1 MADEKKTLGKA
12 VRDRI
17 QANIDAQMAEQRREL
32 FRKRL
37 EMAKHGVDKFKTKDA
52 AKSAS
57 NFHTYIRV
65 LEEYKGVPEGGL
77 NPSHFDLKTEV
88 PEILLL
94 SGIYWDLVKLYDRT
108 RSAERQKD
116 FAHYLQQFIKFS
128 KDLPHQHVSAETL
141 RKYIAA
147 NRALHV
153 DELKNAYRILNTSK
167 CFIASELIDVTHVRT
182 IERLRDF
189 RDTRLEKSPQGRLF
203 VEIYYSLAPL
213 AARCVRGMP
222 VSARIWLGKGLD
234 RLALR
239 LAAHQ

>member
-1 MADEKKTLGKA
+1 MSDDKKSLGKA
-12 VRDRI
+12 VRERI
-17 QANIDAQMAEQRREL
+17 QANMDAQMAEQRREL

-37 EMAKHGVDKFKTKDA
+37 EMAKHGVDKFGARDA

-77 NPSHFDLKTEV
+77 NPSHFDLKTEI

-108 RSAERQKD
+108 KSAERQKD

-141 RKYIAA
+141 RKYIAT
-147 NRALHV
+147 NRAQHPE
-153 DELKNAYRILNTSK
+153 ELKNAYRILNNSK
-167 CFIASELIDVTHVRT
+167 CFIASELIDVTDVRT

-189 RDTRLEKSPQGRLF
+189 RDMRLERSVLGG
-203 VEIYYSLAPL
+203 VSISVYYALAPGVAFCL
-213 AARCVRGMP
+213 
-222 VSARIWLGKGLD
+222 RILPGSIRQFLGRQLD
-234 RLALR
+234 SLSV
-239 LAAHQ
+239 QIDSWN